1 MLNDACISARNILTR
16 EIARFEELARKADES
31 GNGSL
36 TADERLERDIL
47 GMVFCDL
54 RRIVERFDEAR

>member
-1 MLNDACISARNILTR
+1 MLNDACISARNILMR
-16 EIARFEELARKADES
+16 GIARFEELARKTDES

-47 GMVFCDL
+47 GMVFLDL